1 MKERL
6 LREGFPDWTRNDY
19 HQFIRACEQLG
30 RGDVAA
36 IIHSVTVKTGK
47 SEEEV
52 QRYYDVFWEK
62 GGRKRGLTFRAPE
75 MEEFSGILAR
85 IEKGE
90 AKLSRKDGVEQV
102 RERGV
107 IQG

>member
-36 IIHSVTVKTGK
+36 IVHSVTVKTERAKRRCSGTMMCFGRSGGGSVDSR
-47 SEEEV
+47 SERRKWRNSV
-52 QRYYDVFWEK
+52 VFSHELRRAK
-62 GGRKRGLTFRAPE
+62 QSCHGR
-75 MEEFSGILAR
+75 MEWNR
-85 IEKGE
+85 
-90 AKLSRKDGVEQV
+90 
-102 RERGV
+102 
-107 IQG
+107 

>member
-1 MKERL
+1 M
-6 LREGFPDWTRNDY
+6 
-19 HQFIRACEQLG
+19 
-30 RGDVAA
+30 AA
-36 IIHSVTVKTGK
+36 IVHLVAVKTGQ

-62 GGRKRGLTFRAPE
+62 WERKRGLTIRAPE

-107 IQG
+107 IKG

>member
-36 IIHSVTVKTGK
+36 IVHSVTVKTGK

-52 QRYYDVFWEK
+52 QRYYECFGRSGEEAWTHVQSAGN
-62 GGRKRGLTFRAPE
+62 GG
-75 MEEFSGILAR
+75 IQWY
-85 IEKGE
+85 
-90 AKLSRKDGVEQV
+90 SRTN
-102 RERGV
+102 
-107 IQG
+107 

>member
-1 MKERL
+1 MILCYLVSFIGGRSGD
-6 LREGFPDWTRNDY
+6 EGASAPR
-19 HQFIRACEQLG
+19 RVS
-30 RGDVAA
+30 R
-36 IIHSVTVKTGK
+36 
-47 SEEEV
+47 

-62 GGRKRGLTFRAPE
+62 WGRKRGLTFRAPE

>member
-36 IIHSVTVKTGK
+36 IVHSVTVKTGK

-62 GGRKRGLTFRAPE
+62 WGRKRGLTFRCAGNGGIQVVFSHE
-75 MEEFSGILAR
+75 LRRAKQSCHGRMEWNR
-85 IEKGE
+85 
-90 AKLSRKDGVEQV
+90 
-102 RERGV
+102 
-107 IQG
+107 

>member
-1 MKERL
+1 M
-6 LREGFPDWTRNDY
+6 
-19 HQFIRACEQLG
+19 
-30 RGDVAA
+30 
-36 IIHSVTVKTGK
+36 
-47 SEEEV
+47 
-52 QRYYDVFWEK
+52 FWEK
-62 GGRKRGLTFRAPE
+62 WERKRGLTFRAPE